1 MKNLFTLAAMLIV
14 LGLPPGALAQS
25 KADANAV
32 QAVQI
37 AAARKADAAL
47 MRQYTWHSRIELF
60 MAGQVKDTRI
70 ELVSYGPDG
79 KLQRTVLNDKHANLP
94 FGFLMHAIAENE
106 IQQMKT
112 YLKGL
117 TGMLEQYTLPTAGKV
132 LDFMNQA
139 QVMGPNAGGEVEMT
153 GHGVVV
159 PGDTFKVWSD
169 ARSRQTRKVVVSS
182 TFQGDLVNLTAT
194 FKTLA
199 SKLTYVAFA
208 EVSVPAK
215 QIVLKAQNY
224 DFLKPE
230 PAMASAP
237 PPPPPAP
244 KAAAPPPPPPAP
256 AAAAPAPAPSHAA
269 GHVPLGTVVS
279 ALPAGCAATE
289 IGGVQYFK
297 CASGDYYRAAVQGGS
312 LVYMSTK
319 P

>member
-1 MKNLFTLAAMLIV
+1 MRILPTLVATMIV
-14 LGLPPGALAQS
+14 LGVPSAALAQS
-25 KADANAV
+25 KADTTAV
-32 QAVQI
+32 KAVQI
-37 AAARKADAAL
+37 TAARKANAEL
-47 MRQYTWHSRIELF
+47 MRKYTWHTRIELY
-60 MAGQVKDTRI
+60 MQGQIKDTRI

-79 KLQRTVLNDKHANLP
+79 KLQRTVLNDQHANMP
-94 FGFLMHAIAENE
+94 IGFLRRAIAENE
-106 IQQMKT
+106 AKELET

-117 TGMLEQYTLPTAGKV
+117 QGMLEQYTLPTAGKV

-159 PGDTFKVWSD
+159 PGDTFSVWSD

-194 FKTLA
+194 FQTLA

-208 EVSVPAK
+208 EVTVPAK

-224 DFLKPE
+224 DFLRPE
-230 PAMASAP
+230 PVMASAP

-244 KAAAPPPPPPAP
+244 KPMAPPRAP
-256 AAAAPAPAPSHAA
+256 HTTGS
-269 GHVPLGTVVS
+269 VPIGTVVS
-279 ALPAGCAATE
+279 TVPAGCAATE

-297 CASGDYYRAAVQGGS
+297 CASGDYYRAAVQGGN

>member
-1 MKNLFTLAAMLIV
+1 MKFPSLLVAMLFV
-14 LGLPPGALAQS
+14 LGLPPIALAQN

-32 QAVQI
+32 KATQI
-37 AAARKADAAL
+37 AAARKANAAL
-47 MRQYTWHSRIELF
+47 MRQYTWHSRIEIF
-60 MAGQVKDTRI
+60 INGEVKDTRI
-70 ELVSYGPDG
+70 ELVSYLPDG
-79 KLQRTVLNDKHANLP
+79 KLQRTVLNDQHANMP
-94 FGFLMHAIAENE
+94 IGFLRRAIAENE
-106 IQQMKT
+106 KQELET

-117 TGMLEQYTLPTAGKV
+117 TALLEEYTLPTAGKV
-132 LDFMNQA
+132 LDFVNQA
-139 QVMGPNAGGEVEMT
+139 NVIGPDASGMVEMT

-159 PGDTFKVWSD
+159 PGDTFSVWSD

-182 TFQGDLVNLTAT
+182 TFQGGLVNLTAT
-194 FKTLA
+194 FKTLV
-199 SKLTYVAFA
+199 SRLTYVDFA
-208 EVSVPAK
+208 EVTVPGK
-215 QIVLKAQNY
+215 QIVLKLQNY

-237 PPPPPAP
+237 PPPPPAA
-244 KAAAPPPPPPAP
+244 KAVAPPPPPPAP
-256 AAAAPAPAPSHAA
+256 AAAATAPPPPPAG

-289 IGGVQYFK
+289 IGGIQYFK